1 MKAKKKY
8 NNKKKKYMPI
18 SAQYCHFIKFLK
30 NKSEREIRTV
40 VKNLPIQLINV
51 LSEIIL
57 NCLGGNITK
66 KPKNIEL
73 LKPYRK
79 LMKQIAKRKNS
90 YNNRKSLL
98 ASKKGGG
105 LLSLLLPL
113 AATVIGSLVNSKK

>member
-57 NCLGGNITK
+57 NCLAGNITK

-73 LKPYRK
+73 LKPYSN
-79 LMKQIAKRKNS
+79 LMKQIATRKNS
-90 YNNRKSLL
+90 YKNRKFLL
-98 ASKKGGG
+98 ASKNGGG

-113 AATVIGSLVNSKK
+113 AASVIGT